1 MGWNN
6 FKANVQ
12 VSFGLFFDYLIFYRI
27 GRMYMVANFLS
38 YLESVELNVL
48 NIAKWNENQES
59 SLFILHK
66 H

>member
-12 VSFGLFFDYLIFYRI
+12 VSFGLFFWLFNILQDRKDVHGFKLFKLFRKCW
-27 GRMYMVANFLS
+27 V
-38 YLESVELNVL
+38 NVL

-66 H
+66 Q